1 MASNN
6 SWEKSTVTPWP
17 TAAPDTRPV
26 AAVRAAITGS
36 RAWEKS
42 SIRRNVS
49 RPKPIMA
56 ATSVMVRA
64 VMANAPA
71 SSAAWTPSWWP
82 GRAALW
88 ARPHT
93 STTASSFTPV
103 ATLRPASVFSC
114 SKPWAAKLD
123 RPPSSPVSWDTP

>member
-1 MASNN
+1 MASNS

-36 RAWEKS
+36 RAWAKS
-42 SIRRNVS
+42 SIRLRVS

-64 VMANAPA
+64 VMASAPA
-71 SSAAWTPSWWP
+71 SSAAWTPSCCP
-82 GRAALW
+82 GRAAL
-88 ARPHT
+88 
-93 STTASSFTPV
+93 
-103 ATLRPASVFSC
+103 
-114 SKPWAAKLD
+114 
-123 RPPSSPVSWDTP
+123 